1 MKRMKKLI
9 AALLLCVLV
18 LSCAGCANLDEMKA
32 SHAIWQDEA
41 QTTLELNGA
50 TYKRLPFNNY
60 FEIWEYDDAVVFVT
74 AEDVPVLLSEQFGTR
89 MDISKDHIILE
100 SLWYENDRPIY
111 YCRADQYD
119 EVAKQMVEGV
129 TLDRMIYDFWSF
141 ETGENT
147 TYTLTAE
154 QMNAVEAVLK
164 TQPTPLGV
172 NGYEEDYS
180 VYLYRSSQNHLFRES
195 IGALIALN
203 GEYRIIASNENEDR
217 CYSVPA
223 ELKPQFDQ
231 IFKKYM
237 DEYQNV

>member
-32 SHAIWQDEA
+32 SHAIWKDED
-41 QTTLELNGA
+41 QTALELNGE
-50 TYKRLPFNNY
+50 TYKRLPANNY
-60 FEIWEYDDAVVFVT
+60 FEIWEYADEYVFVT

-89 MDISKDHIILE
+89 MAIGKDHIILE

-119 EVAKQMVEGV
+119 EVVKQMVEGV
-129 TLDRMIYDFWSF
+129 SLDLMIYDFWSF

-164 TQPTPLGV
+164 TQPTSLGV

-180 VYLYRSSQNHLFRES
+180 VYLYHSSQNYLFREN
-195 IGALIALN
+195 IGTLIALN
-203 GEYRIIASNENEDR
+203 GEYRIITTNESEDL

-223 ELKPQFDQ
+223 ELKPQFDR